1 MFTTSILYTVND
13 WLFGLRNS
21 VAPYFTNHDNNI
33 GYCSSEDSSNHF
45 EKTKVLCGS
54 DNVMDTALRF
64 TSNARN
70 KIDACVDH
78 TRPSLIVEIKRLKT
92 AFQDAKR
99 RGVKLRYIT
108 EIKSENV
115 SFCKELLSSVVNDL
129 HHLDGIKGNFFVSE
143 KEYIAPAALHEK
155 DKPSSQIIHSNMK
168 EIVEEQQ
175 YLFDTLWNKSIPA
188 EDKIREIE
196 QGIEP
201 EFFRV
206 INDIEEATNIL
217 EDLVKNA
224 QREILFL
231 LPNDK
236 ALTRID
242 RLGLIDHLINKCNKE
257 VNGKERQEQG
267 EEGEE
272 AEGEFQA
279 RIICPLSYTNLN
291 IVNRILQ
298 NTSPSNNIRIVNGN
312 DSSFG
317 IIIVDNKKFLK
328 AELKEPE
335 AEQFSEAIGL
345 SFYSNSNPSVESYR
359 LFFELLWNE
368 RTANEQFKLSDKMQ
382 REFINIAAHE
392 LRTPAQSVLGY
403 AELVREDALHKQA
416 NIGESL
422 EKIDAIYRN
431 ARRLQKLTNDILD
444 VSRIES
450 QTLNIDKEVFNISEL
465 ITRIVQDHKSDFRR
479 HSRLSDM
486 ESPVQLFSYSHQHD
500 SELLI
505 EADRDRINQALSN
518 LINNAIKFTSQKG
531 GTISVTTEKRN
542 NKDDNKEV
550 IINVKDTGEGIHP
563 EIIPRLFTKFA
574 TKSSSGTGLGLYISK
589 SIVET
594 HGGRIW
600 AENNS
605 DGKGATFS
613 FSLPLS

>member
-1 MFTTSILYTVND
+1 LT
-13 WLFGLRNS
+13 NS
-21 VAPYFTNHDNNI
+21 VTPYFTYHHNDNNI
-33 GYCSSEDSSNHF
+33 SRDNNDDPTNHS
-45 EKTKVLCGS
+45 EKTKVLYGS
-54 DNVMDTALRF
+54 DKVIDTALQF
-64 TSNARN
+64 TSSARN

-78 TRPSLIVEIKRLKT
+78 TRPSLIVEIQRLKK
-92 AFQDAKR
+92 AFQGAKR

-108 EIKSENV
+108 EIRTENV
-115 SFCKELLSSVVNDL
+115 SFCKELLTSVVNEL
-129 HHLDGIKGNFFVSE
+129 RHLDGIKGNFYLSE

-175 YLFDTLWNKSIPA
+175 YVFDTLWNKSIPA
-188 EDKIREIE
+188 DDKIKEIE
-196 QGIEP
+196 QEIEP
-201 EFFRV
+201 EYFRV
-206 INDIEEATNIL
+206 INDNEEATNIL
-217 EDLVKNA
+217 IDLVKNA

-236 ALTRID
+236 ALSRID
-242 RLGLIDHLINKCNKE
+242 RLGMLDHLIEKCNKK
-257 VNGKERQEQG
+257 VNDSGE
-267 EEGEE
+267 EEGENR
-272 AEGEFQA
+272 FQA
-279 RIICPLSYTNLN
+279 KIICPLSDANLS

-298 NTSPSNNIRIVNGN
+298 NTSPSNHTRIVNGN
-312 DSSFG
+312 NSSFG

-328 AELKEPE
+328 VELREPE

-345 SFYSNSNPSVESYR
+345 SFYSNSNPSVESYK

-403 AELVREDALHKQA
+403 AELMRENALDKQA
-416 NIGESL
+416 KIGESI
-422 EKIDAIYRN
+422 EEIEAIYRN
-431 ARRLQKLTNDILD
+431 AVRLQKLTNDILD

-450 QTLNIDKEVFNISEL
+450 QTLNLDKEVFDLNEL
-465 ITRIVQDHKSDFRR
+465 MQRIVQDYKSYLRR
-479 HSRLSDM
+479 HSNSISNTK
-486 ESPVQLFSYSHQHD
+486 SPVQLFGYTGD
-500 SELLI
+500 CELII
-505 EADRDRINQALSN
+505 EADRDRINQSISN

-531 GTISVTTEKRN
+531 GIISIKTEKRN
-542 NKDDNKEV
+542 DKGENQEV
-550 IINVKDTGEGIHP
+550 IIDVKDTGEGIHP

-574 TKSSSGTGLGLYISK
+574 SMSNSGTGLGLYISK
-589 SIVET
+589 SIVEA

-613 FSLPLS
+613 FSLPITQR

>member
-1 MFTTSILYTVND
+1 LY
-13 WLFGLRNS
+13 
-21 VAPYFTNHDNNI
+21 
-33 GYCSSEDSSNHF
+33 
-45 EKTKVLCGS
+45 GS
-54 DNVMDTALRF
+54 DKVIDTALQF

-78 TRPSLIVEIKRLKT
+78 TRPSLIVEIKRLKR

-115 SFCKELLSSVVNDL
+115 SFCKELLASVVNEL
-129 HHLDGIKGNFFVSE
+129 RHLDGIKGNFYISE

-155 DKPSSQIIHSNMK
+155 DKPSSQIIQCNMK

-175 YLFDTLWNKSIPA
+175 YLFDTLWDKSIPA

-196 QGIEP
+196 LGIQP
-201 EFFRV
+201 EYFRV
-206 INDIEEATNIL
+206 INDNEEATNIL
-217 EDLVKNA
+217 IDLVKNA

-242 RLGLIDHLINKCNKE
+242 KLGMLDYLIDKCNR
-257 VNGKERQEQG
+257 GISCR
-267 EEGEE
+267 EGEGE
-272 AEGEFQA
+272 GKGEEGEFQA
-279 RIICPLSYTNLN
+279 KIICPLSDANLN

-298 NTSPSNNIRIVNGN
+298 NTSPRNNIRFVNGN
-312 DSSFG
+312 NSSFG

-328 AELKEPE
+328 AELREPE
-335 AEQFSEAIGL
+335 AEHFSEAIGL
-345 SFYSNSNPSVESYR
+345 SFYSNSNPSVESYK

-403 AELVREDALHKQA
+403 AELVKENALNKQA
-416 NIGESL
+416 LIGESI
-422 EKIDAIYRN
+422 EEIEAIYRN
-431 ARRLQKLTNDILD
+431 AIRLQKLTNDILD

-450 QTLNIDKEVFNISEL
+450 QTLNLDKEVINLNEL
-465 ITRIVQDHKSDFRR
+465 ILRIVQDYNGYLRR
-479 HSRLSDM
+479 HNNSLTDKKN
-486 ESPVQLFSYSHQHD
+486 PVQLFSVTSQSDD
-500 SELLI
+500 SEVFI
-505 EADRDRINQALSN
+505 EADRGRINQAISN
-518 LINNAIKFTSQKG
+518 LINNAIKFTSQSG
-531 GTISVTTEKRN
+531 GIISVTTEKRN
-542 NKDDNKEV
+542 NKDGNQDV
-550 IINVKDTGEGIHP
+550 IIAIKDTGEGIHH

-574 TKSSSGTGLGLYISK
+574 TRSSSGTGLGLYISK
-589 SIVET
+589 SIVEA
-594 HGGRIW
+594 HAGKIW

-605 DGKGATFS
+605 DCEGATFS
-613 FSLPLS
+613 FSLPIIQKYDSPS